1 MERSRAFPAGGINVW
16 HSRAACPMFEVLVYL
31 FEKYYQNEVWSDQ
44 DALARSLTAAGFEN
58 EHIHDALDWLRG
70 LGSPGE
76 EPFPVEFDRR
86 DSFRGWNNDELS
98 KLATSSRGFIV
109 FLESA
114 GVLTPGLRE
123 LIIERAMAV
132 EDATVELGK
141 LKVIV
146 LMVLWTRQGNVD
158 TLVLEELLPEGGP
171 RQIH

>member
-1 MERSRAFPAGGINVW
+1 
-16 HSRAACPMFEVLVYL
+16 MFEVLVYL
-31 FEKYYQNEVWSDQ
+31 FEKYYQSDGWSDD
-44 DALARSLTAAGFEN
+44 DAVARSLTAAGFDN
-58 EHIHDALDWLRG
+58 EHIHDALDWLRS
-70 LGSPGE
+70 LGGPGE
-76 EPFPVEFDRR
+76 ESFPVEFDCR
-86 DSFRGWNNDELS
+86 DSFRGWNDDELA
-98 KLATSSRGFIV
+98 KLATASRGFIA

-132 EDATVELGK
+132 EDDTVELGK

-146 LMVLWTRQGNVD
+146 LMVLWTRHGSVD